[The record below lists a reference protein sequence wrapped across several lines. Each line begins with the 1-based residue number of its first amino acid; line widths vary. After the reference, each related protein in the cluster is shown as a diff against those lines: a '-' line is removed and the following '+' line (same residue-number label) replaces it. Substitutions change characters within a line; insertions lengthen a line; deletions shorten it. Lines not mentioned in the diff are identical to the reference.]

1 MAKSFVATDL
11 AARLR
16 TLQGSQDWT
25 VQEMAALAGL
35 PKRSLENYMRKTGP
49 QIPSAEVLA
58 KMAEAY
64 GVPVDWLLFGAE
76 SVALNQARLVRLCAR
91 SASVLFTEAFQRA
104 AESLCADPA
113 NASLLMPE
121 GKLLGMTP
129 EEWAMEIA
137 TEAGKRAEGIVSMP
151 NFLNH
156 LKVGERVVNDQAAV
170 MKKPLAQSSKPQS
183 DL

>member
-1 MAKSFVATDL
+1 MAKSFVATDF

-16 TLQGSQDWT
+16 QLQGSQDWT
-25 VQEMAALAGL
+25 VQEMAALAGI
-35 PKRSLENYMRKTGP
+35 PKRSLENYMRKADP

-64 GVPVDWLLFGAE
+64 AVPVDWLLFGAE
-76 SVALNQARLVRLCAR
+76 SVALDQARLVRLCAR
-91 SASVLFTEAFQRA
+91 AASVPFTEAFQRA
-104 AESLCADPA
+104 AENLCADPA
-113 NASLLMPE
+113 NAPYMMPE

-137 TEAGKRAEGIVSMP
+137 TEAGKRAEGLVLLPSFMR
-151 NFLNH
+151 H
-156 LKVGERVVNDQAAV
+156 LKVGEAAINSHAAA
-170 MKKPLAQSSKPQS
+170 MKQPLPQTFDAQS